1 MSNSIRHQE
10 KKRSRARQ
18 KGKENKIK
26 SRAYMDIKTRVKEA
40 LTPGNKRK

>member
-18 KGKENKIK
+18 KVKETNIK
-26 SRAYMDIKTRVKEA
+26 SRAYMNIQARIKEA
-40 LTPGNKRK
+40 ITPGKK